1 MTEEEL
7 KKRRKMYYE
16 NYKKRIK
23 VIKAEVKPEVR
34 DKLDDIIEKRKISI
48 VDWITEKVEEDHKK
62 L

>member
-16 NYKKRIK
+16 NYKKRIR

-48 VDWITEKVEEDHKK
+48 VDWIIEKVEEDHKK

>member
-16 NYKKRIK
+16 NYKKRIR

-34 DKLDDIIEKRKISI
+34 EKLDDIIEKRQISI
-48 VDWITEKVEEDHKK
+48 VDWIIEKVEEDHKK

>member
-16 NYKKRIK
+16 NYKKRIR